1 MDKKYSYIVTAR
13 TPRPRSERLR
23 KLGSGSG
30 GGSVLS
36 GACMDPLLAMKVEES
51 YQKLANYDLLV
62 TKMEALHLKL
72 ANYAPTSI
80 VVMTEAELEKAAE
93 DGTLIEGVLYLG
105 TEEEEL

>member
-1 MDKKYSYIVTAR
+1 
-13 TPRPRSERLR
+13 
-23 KLGSGSG
+23 
-30 GGSVLS
+30 
-36 GACMDPLLAMKVEES
+36 MDPLLAMKVEES

-62 TKMEALHLKL
+62 AKMEELHLKL

-80 VVMTEAELEKAAE
+80 VVMTEAELEKATE

>member
-1 MDKKYSYIVTAR
+1 
-13 TPRPRSERLR
+13 
-23 KLGSGSG
+23 
-30 GGSVLS
+30 
-36 GACMDPLLAMKVEES
+36 MDPLLAMKVEES

-62 TKMEALHLKL
+62 DKMEALHLKL

-80 VVMTEAELEKAAE
+80 VVMTEAELEKATE